1 MNVSG
6 VLGPILY
13 TLLLWEIFA
22 FKVKV
27 NKEQK
32 NHSIELSKRILTIN
46 RKINWVFDRFS
57 TAVIGKILT
66 AI

>member
-1 MNVSG
+1 MIVSG

-22 FKVKV
+22 FRVEV

-32 NHSIELSKRILTIN
+32 NYSIELSKRILAIN
-46 RKINWVFDRFS
+46 RKMNWVFDRFFNGS
-57 TAVIGKILT
+57 H
-66 AI
+66 

>member
-22 FKVKV
+22 FRVEV

-32 NHSIELSKRILTIN
+32 NYSIELSKRILAIN
-46 RKINWVFDRFS
+46 RKMNWVFDRFFNGS
-57 TAVIGKILT
+57 H
-66 AI
+66 